1 MKMISPCFLPSLIL
15 ILGQGIE
22 FANAATILHT
32 LYRVPLIYLGTPTKS
47 ADPMYTTIISKLGP
61 GENGA
66 TRYLEIDV
74 YPSLSMVTLP
84 QTTETFTVPATGSF
98 EFQEAA
104 SHYQAIIHGTT
115 YSTIQPT
122 RSGEPVS
129 YEAISNINL
138 NCDLNIQENT
148 GQCVIDGV
156 DSGSM
161 IVETW
166 TGELVPYATITAIE
180 SAGRRRV
187 HGADGYVYALPVLL
201 CTIGTLVGSALVIS

>member
-1 MKMISPCFLPSLIL
+1 MAFSQRPTKTCSQRCHHT
-15 ILGQGIE
+15 
-22 FANAATILHT
+22 AHT
-32 LYRVPLIYLGTPTKS
+32 LQSPSNLSRHAHEVRRPNVYHY
-47 ADPMYTTIISKLGP
+47 YSKLGP

-104 SHYQAIIHGTT
+104 SHYQAIIPGTT

-129 YEAISNINL
+129 YEAISDINL

-187 HGADGYVYALPVLL
+187 HGANGYAYALSVLL